1 MKRLLS
7 IIMAMLMAVSLLS
20 LGFSKMVFAAWGS
33 DFTSVE
39 NYYLLE
45 GATSNNGK
53 TSANLAWYHAGNL
66 YIAAIE
72 RTDKA
77 IEKLEFTNQSN
88 ESKTISSSSQME
100 RASVAAYDNEDGST
114 LTFSGRSFLVKD
126 FRGGQ
131 NPDDQPAAW
140 VVFNLG
146 HMQLSDR
153 IKLSLTTSSGGFDV
167 NAKSF
172 NTNVTEPPPPITTPT
187 TTATTTTTVAE
198 TTTSTTAAT
207 TSTTT
212 SQSST
217 SEEATTLTTLAPTT
231 TTESSTTTVDETTTS
246 TPADTTTTTSTQP
259 PASEETTTTT
269 LATTSAISTTEV
281 ALTDESSIQAS
292 STTSHDEVV
301 AGDEDEILEGDE
313 DEKGLD
319 APVTG
324 ELPPILYILAGLL
337 MLTFAIVSL
346 IKGKAGL
353 KKN

>member
-7 IIMAMLMAVSLLS
+7 IIMAMLMAISLLS
-20 LGFSKMVFAAWGS
+20 LGFSKMVFAAWGT

-39 NYYLLE
+39 SYYLLE
-45 GATSNNGK
+45 GATSSNGK

-77 IEKLEFTNQSN
+77 IEKLEFTTQSN

-100 RASVAAYDNEDGST
+100 RASVAAYASEDGSA
-114 LTFSGRSFLVKD
+114 LIFSGRSFLGKE

-146 HMQLSDR
+146 DMQLSDR
-153 IKLSLTTSSGGFDV
+153 IKLSLTTSAGGFDV
-167 NAKSF
+167 KAENF
-172 NTNVTEPPPPITTPT
+172 NTSVTEPSPPITSST
-187 TTATTTTTVAE
+187 TTTTTTTVAE
-198 TTTSTTAAT
+198 TTTSTSAPT
-207 TSTTT
+207 TTTTTTQPPASEETTTT
-212 SQSST
+212 SV
-217 SEEATTLTTLAPTT
+217 ATT
-231 TTESSTTTVDETTTS
+231 TTESSTTTVDETRTS

-259 PASEETTTTT
+259 PASEETTTT
-269 LATTSAISTTEV
+269 LAETGI
-281 ALTDESSIQAS
+281 IQTS

-353 KKN
+353 RKN